1 MDVLMP
7 QLGETV
13 AEGTISV
20 WFKAAGD
27 RIEKGENLFEIE
39 TDKVAMEVQ
48 AITSGVLS
56 EIRVAQGE
64 VAPVGAIVAVIG
76 SESGETAKPAKVGTA
91 AAGAA
96 PGALVG
102 GATGAGTAAAA
113 KPAANPAPVA
123 SPSMSAGNG
132 SAATVNGSG
141 GAPKQMDPF
150 REVATPLENFGK
162 VNGPHG
168 LKVTPLARRLAVQ
181 NGVSLDAVATRVS
194 SRGGKRIHKIDVVEA
209 MSGSGSVM
217 GQVVGTAAPAVSY
230 DAPPVARMDGD
241 TVEPFNRIR
250 KQTAK
255 HLARSW
261 SAAPHVF
268 QAVEVDFSKV
278 DKVRKAAKADFLSRN
293 GVSLTYLPFIMRA
306 VSIALREFPK
316 VNALI
321 EGDGLVI
328 RRDVNIGIA
337 VDLSHEGLV
346 VPVIRNADGMTVAG
360 LARAIDAMAKKARD
374 GKLEPADMEAGSYSI
389 SNNGSFG
396 TLFTAPIINGPQVAI
411 LSTDAVRKKPVVL
424 ETEDGDVI
432 VSRPMGM
439 VAQSFDHRAMDG
451 GYSASFLAR
460 VKEVLE
466 TRDWAS
472 ELE

>member
-1 MDVLMP
+1 MEVLMP

-13 AEGTISV
+13 TEGTISV

-27 RIEKGENLFEIE
+27 TIEKGENLFEIE

-48 AITSGVLS
+48 ATESGVLS
-56 EIRVAQGE
+56 EIRVSQGE

-76 SESGETAKPAKVGTA
+76 GASQAASDTSADAKSDAQSGGSGPSKKTA
-91 AAGAA
+91 AADTAPEASRGLASGAV
-96 PGALVG
+96 P
-102 GATGAGTAAAA
+102 AASRA
-113 KPAANPAPVA
+113 PAANGA
-123 SPSMSAGNG
+123 SRD
-132 SAATVNGSG
+132 VG
-141 GAPKQMDPF
+141 GRKMELF
-150 REVATPLENFGK
+150 SEIATPSVQFGS
-162 VNGPHG
+162 VNGPLG
-168 LKVTPLARRLAVQ
+168 LKVTPLARRLARQ
-181 NGVSLDAVATRVS
+181 RGIDLGAVARDVS
-194 SRGGKRIHKIDVVEA
+194 ARGGRRIHKADLEA
-209 MSGSGSVM
+209 AG
-217 GQVVGTAAPAVSY
+217 GQEARGPAAPVAY
-230 DAPPVARMDGD
+230 EAPSVARLDGD
-241 TVEPFNRIR
+241 TAEPFNRIR
-250 KQTAK
+250 KQTAR

-261 SAAPHVF
+261 ATAPHVF
-268 QAVEVDFSKV
+268 QAVEVDFSRV
-278 DKVRKAAKADFLSRN
+278 DKVRKAVKADFAART

-306 VSIALREFPK
+306 VSVALKEFPK

-328 RRDVNIGIA
+328 RRNINIGVA

-346 VPVIRNADGMTVAG
+346 VPVIRDADGMTVAG
-360 LARAIDAMAKKARD
+360 LARAIDAMARKARD
-374 GKLEPADMEAGSYSI
+374 GKLEPSDLEGGSYSI

-411 LSTDAVRKKPVVL
+411 LSTDAVRKRPVVL

-451 GYSASFLAR
+451 AYSARFLGR
-460 VKEVLE
+460 VKEILE
-466 TRDWAS
+466 TRDWAA

>member
-13 AEGTISV
+13 AEGTISI
-20 WFKAAGD
+20 WFKSAGD
-27 RIEKGENLFEIE
+27 MVEKGDNLFEIE

-48 AITSGVLS
+48 ATESGVIS
-56 EIRVAQGE
+56 EIRVAQGA

-76 SESGETAKPAKVGTA
+76 SGSGETAQPAHPGKAVAETA
-91 AAGAA
+91 PEASRGSAAGAVA
-96 PGALVG
+96 P
-102 GATGAGTAAAA
+102 AAA
-113 KPAANPAPVA
+113 KVANNPVPVVSA
-123 SPSMSAGNG
+123 SNG
-132 SAATVNGSG
+132 VGGVNGSM
-141 GAPKQMDPF
+141 PKQMDPF
-150 REVATPLENFGK
+150 REVATPLENFGA
-162 VNGPHG
+162 VNGPLG
-168 LKVTPLARRLAVQ
+168 LKVTPLARRLAKQ
-181 NGVSLDAVATRVS
+181 NGISLDAIATRVS
-194 SRGGKRIHKIDVVEA
+194 ARGGKRIHKIDIVDAISGFGNAVETR
-209 MSGSGSVM
+209 
-217 GQVVGTAAPAVSY
+217 GTAPAVSC
-230 DAPPVARMDGD
+230 DATPVARMDGD
-241 TVEPFNRIR
+241 TIEPFNRIR

-278 DKVRKAAKADFLSRN
+278 DKVRKAAKADFRDRT

-321 EGDGLVI
+321 EGDQLVI

-374 GKLEPADMEAGSYSI
+374 GKLEPADMEGGSYSI

-451 GYSASFLAR
+451 GYSASFLGR

-466 TRDWAS
+466 TRDWAQ